1 MKTNTT
7 QSNVDSDVVLT
18 KELLNAADQ
27 VGLTVT
33 GTTSFDGTKDL
44 NVTAG
49 IEHNSQSSHSKT
61 NSQSMSYTYGG
72 DGSA

>member
-33 GTTSFDGTKDL
+33 DTTSFDGTK
-44 NVTAG
+44 A
-49 IEHNSQSSHSKT
+49 
-61 NSQSMSYTYGG
+61 
-72 DGSA
+72 